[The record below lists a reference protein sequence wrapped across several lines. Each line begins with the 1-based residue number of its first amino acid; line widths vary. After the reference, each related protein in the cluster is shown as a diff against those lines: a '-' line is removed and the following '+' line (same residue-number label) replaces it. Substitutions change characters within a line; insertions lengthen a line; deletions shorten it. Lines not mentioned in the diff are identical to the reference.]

1 MIIEQAREALC
12 NLAAADFKTPSQ
24 PEGKQGCRPFES
36 RSTKIG
42 LHRLSNR
49 KSLCLPEVA
58 TPHYKGPPTAEEL
71 DKRAAAAARRGRPRA
86 PRRPE
91 QGTVHY
97 SFYKA
102 TDDLVPLLRLRGRW
116 LEELGLHI
124 GCPLRITGKP
134 GKVVIEVVG
143 PPPPPVVPV
152 GKPWEEERREVIR
165 R

>member
-1 MIIEQAREALC
+1 M
-12 NLAAADFKTPSQ
+12 
-24 PEGKQGCRPFES
+24 
-36 RSTKIG
+36 
-42 LHRLSNR
+42 R
-49 KSLCLPEVA
+49 KSRTPRVA
-58 TPHYKGPPTAEEL
+58 ESIAPYPITLAERLNITYPDTDWRSPNYKGPPTAEEL

-152 GKPWEEERREVIR
+152 GEPWEVERREVIR